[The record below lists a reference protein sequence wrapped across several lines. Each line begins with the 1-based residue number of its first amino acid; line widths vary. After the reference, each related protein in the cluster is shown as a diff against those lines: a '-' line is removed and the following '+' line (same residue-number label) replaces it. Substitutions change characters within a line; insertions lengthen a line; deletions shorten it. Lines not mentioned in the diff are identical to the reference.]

1 MRTKWTSP
9 EDPPTLVT
17 PANLLDQIEITP
29 RHVPLRFGE
38 IEIDESAGVELVR
51 VRSARG
57 ELQIELTED
66 GPRIRLEGVD
76 IEIAA
81 HRKLSLSGEEVALR
95 ATREMTVECGGA
107 MRTRV
112 RGDRHTRVGGHERFE
127 ASFVEMQANEGHFA
141 IRARDDVRIDGEHV
155 GLNSEDALEAF
166 SWSTPMEEP

>member
-1 MRTKWTSP
+1 MRNRWTST

-17 PANLLDQIEITP
+17 PSELLEEIEITP
-29 RHVPLRFGE
+29 RHVPLRFGA
-38 IEIDESAGVELVR
+38 IEIDESGGVEVVR

-57 ELQIELTED
+57 ELQIELTEN

-81 HRKLSLSGEEVALR
+81 QRRLSLSGEEVALR
-95 ATREMTVECGGA
+95 ATRELAVECGGS

-112 RGDRHTRVGGHERFE
+112 DGDRHTRVAGHERFE
-127 ASFVEMQANEGHFA
+127 ANVIEMQANEGHFA
-141 IRARDDVRIDGEHV
+141 LRAREDVRIDGEHV
-155 GLNSEDALEAF
+155 GLNSEDMLEAF